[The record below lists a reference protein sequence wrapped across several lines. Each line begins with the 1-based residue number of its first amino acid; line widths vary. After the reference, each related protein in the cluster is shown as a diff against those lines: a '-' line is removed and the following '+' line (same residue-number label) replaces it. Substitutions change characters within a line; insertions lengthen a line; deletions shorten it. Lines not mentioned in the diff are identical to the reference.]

1 MTTCAV
7 QAVQNILI
15 YIPITIGY
23 RKRTVEKQQCLI
35 TRESM
40 SFLVNLTKLVFI
52 HMSYNQDID
61 EQE

>member
-7 QAVQNILI
+7 QAVQIILI

-23 RKRTVEKQQCLI
+23 RKRTVEKQQYLI

-40 SFLVNLTKLVFI
+40 SFLVNLTKLVFM